1 MQVNERVESLRS
13 QMKKAGL
20 DAFIINGTDPHQ
32 SEYVSPRWHT
42 RRWIS
47 GFTGSAGTV
56 IITQKEALIW
66 VDSRYFVQCADQIKG
81 TVFEMRKT
89 DGPEA
94 SSPIDYLQKNFSKN
108 QKVGIAEETLMLSEK
123 EEYKKKGINIQATED
138 LLDHIWKDRPQMPD
152 YPVEKMDDAL
162 CGLSA
167 SQKIEELRKLG
178 HQNSEDYH
186 LISSL
191 TDIAWILNLRGTDVE
206 DTPVFLAYLLIGP
219 KDVKLFTPKSRF
231 KNVKPDCYSVHEYD
245 DVTQELSKLSNVTV
259 RLDPE
264 KTNMKLAS
272 ALEKANSVKISRG
285 RDYSSDLK
293 AVKNDAELEGMRIAH
308 ILDGVAM
315 VNFLAQ
321 VKSGE
326 YDFTEVTIAEALS
339 QERELEEDYLG
350 PSFSTIAGFGAHG
363 AVVHYS
369 ATEETDIPI
378 TGNGLLVLDS
388 GGQYSCGTT
397 DITRTILFG
406 KATREQKEDYT
417 LVLKGHLALSSQVFP
432 KGTSGHQLDVLAHQ
446 FLWQRGMNYFHGTGH
461 GVGFRLSVHE
471 GPQRISAKPDKGE
484 PVTLEPGM
492 VLSDEPGLY
501 KEGKHGIRIE
511 NLVAVTEAQTTDF
524 GQFYTFEVLT
534 CCPYER
540 DLIVKSMLTA
550 DERRMVDEYHQWVRD
565 MLIDMVDEEAKSYL
579 IEATKPL

>member
-1 MQVNERVESLRS
+1 MQVNERVESLRC

-167 SQKIEELRKLG
+167 SQKIEEIRKLG

-272 ALEKANSVKISRG
+272 ALEKANGVKISRG

>member
-162 CGLSA
+162 CGLSG
-167 SQKIEELRKLG
+167 SQKIEEIRKLG

-259 RLDPE
+259 RFDPE

-272 ALEKANSVKISRG
+272 ALEKANGVKISRG

>member
-1 MQVNERVESLRS
+1 MQINERVESLRS

-94 SSPIDYLQKNFSKN
+94 SSPIDFLQKNFSNN

-272 ALEKANSVKISRG
+272 ALEKANGVKISRG

>member
-1 MQVNERVESLRS
+1 MQVNERVESLRKE
-13 QMKKAGL
+13 MAKAGL
-20 DAFIINGTDPHQ
+20 DAWIINGTDPHN

-56 IITQKEALIW
+56 VITQQKALIW
-66 VDSRYFVQCADQIKG
+66 VDSRYFVQCADQIRS
-81 TVFEMRKT
+81 TVFEMRKL

-94 SSPIDYLQKNFSKN
+94 SSPLEYLQKNFSN
-108 QKVGIAEETLMLSEK
+108 SEKVGIAAETLTASVSEQ
-123 EEYKKKGINIQATED
+123 YQKKGINIQPTED
-138 LLDHIWKDRPQMPD
+138 LLDIIWEDRPEMPD
-152 YPVEKMDDAL
+152 NPVEKMDDDL

-167 SQKIEELRKLG
+167 SEKIEEIRKLG
-178 HQNSEDYH
+178 HQNKEDYQ

-191 TDIAWILNLRGTDVE
+191 DDIAWILNLRGSDIA
-206 DTPVFLAYLLIGP
+206 DTPVFLAHLLIGP
-219 KDVKLFTPKSRF
+219 EDVKLFTPISRF
-231 KNVKPDCYSVHEYD
+231 KDVKPDCYRVLDYNAVSD
-245 DVTQELSKLSNVTV
+245 ELLKLSDVTV
-259 RLDPE
+259 RINPQRI
-264 KTNMKLAS
+264 NMKLIN
-272 ALEKANSVKISRG
+272 ALEKAKNVRLSKG
-285 RDYSSDLK
+285 REYSTDLK
-293 AVKNDAELEGMRIAH
+293 AVKNRAELEGMRIAH
-308 ILDGVAM
+308 ILDGVAL
-315 VNFLAQ
+315 VNFLAM
-321 VKSGE
+321 VKSGQ
-326 YDFTEVTIAEALS
+326 YDFTEVTIAEALAA
-339 QERELEEDYLG
+339 ERELEEDYLG
-350 PSFSTIAGFGAHG
+350 PSFSTIAGFGPHG

-397 DITRTILFG
+397 DVTRTVLFG

-432 KGTSGHQLDVLAHQ
+432 KGTTGHQLDVLAHQ

-471 GPQRISAKPDKGE
+471 GPQNISAKKETD
-484 PVTLEPGM
+484 PVELKPGM
-492 VLSDEPGLY
+492 VLSDEPGIY

-540 DLIVKSMLTA
+540 DLIVKSMLTP
-550 DERRMVDEYHQWVRD
+550 DERRMVDEYHQWVHD
-565 MLIDMVDEEAKSYL
+565 MLIDMVDEEAKAYL

>member
-56 IITQKEALIW
+56 IVTQKEALIW
-66 VDSRYFVQCADQIKG
+66 VDSRYFVQCADQIKD

-94 SSPIDYLQKNFSKN
+94 SSPIDFLQKNFSN
-108 QKVGIAEETLMLSEK
+108 SQKVGIAEETLMLSEK

-167 SQKIEELRKLG
+167 SQKIEEIRKLG
-178 HQNSEDYH
+178 HQNNEDYH

-272 ALEKANSVKISRG
+272 AIEKANGVKISRG

-315 VNFLAQ
+315 VNFLAM

-511 NLVAVTEAQTTDF
+511 NLIAVTEAQTTDF

>member
-13 QMKKAGL
+13 QMNKAGL

-56 IITQKEALIW
+56 IVTQKEALIW

-94 SSPIDYLQKNFSKN
+94 SSPIDFLQKSFSN
-108 QKVGIAEETLMLSEK
+108 SQKVGIAEETLMLSEK
-123 EEYKKKGINIQATED
+123 EEYEKKGINIQATED

-167 SQKIEELRKLG
+167 SRKIEEIRKLG
-178 HQNSEDYH
+178 HQNNEDYH

-231 KNVKPDCYSVHEYD
+231 KNVKPDCYSVHDYD

-272 ALEKANSVKISRG
+272 ALEKANGVKISRG

-315 VNFLAQ
+315 VNFLAM

-471 GPQRISAKPDKGE
+471 GPQRISAKPDKGK